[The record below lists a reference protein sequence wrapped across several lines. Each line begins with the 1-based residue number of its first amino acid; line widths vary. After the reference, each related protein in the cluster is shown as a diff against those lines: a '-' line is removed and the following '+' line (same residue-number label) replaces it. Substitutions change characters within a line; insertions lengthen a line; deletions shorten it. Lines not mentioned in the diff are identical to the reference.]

1 MRRSFDRELIEKLE
15 KREKRERKLTEKM
28 IENKEEE
35 QREGLKCL
43 V

>member
-1 MRRSFDRELIEKLE
+1 MMRKSFDRELIVKLE
-15 KREKRERKLTEKM
+15 KRERERKLTEKM